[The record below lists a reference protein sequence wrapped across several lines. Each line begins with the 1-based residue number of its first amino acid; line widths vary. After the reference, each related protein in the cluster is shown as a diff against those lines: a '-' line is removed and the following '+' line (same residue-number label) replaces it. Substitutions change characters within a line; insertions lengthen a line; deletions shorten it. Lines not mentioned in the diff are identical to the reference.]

1 MELKNVFVINVP
13 AIVKKDS
20 KEGEILSKQIG
31 ERILSMKFKKNLRK
45 YKAAWRSNME
55 IKITEKQ
62 HLKKEDCWEVVKTLF
77 KTSNERMIN
86 CLIILANWAICLIWF
101 PTMFGGKILKEG
113 VEELLLTVIIYMVI
127 FAEYLYMDKTF

>member
-1 MELKNVFVINVP
+1 MELKIVLVISVP
-13 AIVKKDS
+13 AIVIKDS